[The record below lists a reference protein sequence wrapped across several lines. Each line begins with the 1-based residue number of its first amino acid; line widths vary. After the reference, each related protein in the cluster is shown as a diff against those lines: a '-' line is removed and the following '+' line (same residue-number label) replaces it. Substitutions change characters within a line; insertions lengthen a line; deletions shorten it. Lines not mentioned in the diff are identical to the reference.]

1 MLCLQRYSDRP
12 TLKIREQ
19 FPTEHASLKCVLG
32 PMLLIDSRVLINTI
46 KLEKYS
52 LDETE
57 KNVHWRYNLQIGA
70 DFPVITV
77 NKL

>member
-32 PMLLIDSRVLINTI
+32 PILLIDSRVLINTI

-57 KNVHWRYNLQIGA
+57 KMCTGDTIYKSAPTFL
-70 DFPVITV
+70 
-77 NKL
+77 